1 MVRSILLRGFDQQ
14 MSNRIGNYMSNQ
26 GIRFIRESIPT
37 KLTKTESG
45 RILVEYENGDKQKQ
59 TEEFDT
65 VLLAIGRL
73 ADTKNIGLEQIGVK
87 TSKNRKIIVAE
98 NEGSNIDNIYAI
110 GDCAEGRPE
119 LTPPAIMAGR
129 LLANRLFGGTPSINM
144 DYKNIATAVFTPIEY
159 GCVGLTEDEAISK
172 YLFYVLF
179 INFFFFKFLLLKIFL
194 FILNIFL
201 LQKLVINN
209 YFVKIFYF

>member
-1 MVRSILLRGFDQQ
+1 
-14 MSNRIGNYMSNQ
+14 MSNQ